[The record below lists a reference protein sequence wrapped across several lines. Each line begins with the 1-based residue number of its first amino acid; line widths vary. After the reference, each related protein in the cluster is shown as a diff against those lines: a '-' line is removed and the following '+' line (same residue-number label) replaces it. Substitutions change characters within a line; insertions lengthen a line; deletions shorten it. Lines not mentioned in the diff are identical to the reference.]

1 MSTADEQDWRRTV
14 RSPIETRQ
22 EEESGRE
29 DPTDPDEMGTAKKTT
44 TVRGRNEPQSVRRS
58 AKTMPRRM
66 PA

>member
-1 MSTADEQDWRRTV
+1 MSTAKEQGRRRTTM
-14 RSPIETRQ
+14 SPAQARR

-29 DPTDPDEMGTAKKTT
+29 DPTDPDEVGTAKNTT
-44 TVRGRNEPQSVRRS
+44 TVRGKNEPQSVRRS